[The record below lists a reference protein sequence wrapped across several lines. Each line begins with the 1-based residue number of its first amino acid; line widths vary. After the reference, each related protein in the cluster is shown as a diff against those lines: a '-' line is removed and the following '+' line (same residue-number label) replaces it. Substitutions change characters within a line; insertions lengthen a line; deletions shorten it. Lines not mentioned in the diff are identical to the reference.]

1 MAASE
6 GARDMKSRGA
16 VVAVRLLIV
25 SSIVVSI
32 VGCHSSFF
40 RGKKPDV
47 EQFVADDEGTRLV
60 GDLTFPSGMNYV
72 RIEGVGLVNNL
83 NNTGSDP
90 RPSAERD
97 SLIDEMQTHDAYK
110 PQTLLSSPITSMVL
124 VRGFLPPGVQKGDRF
139 DLEVVVP
146 SRSETTSLR
155 GGWLMQTRLREL
167 AVLNNVVRKGDVD
180 GLGIGDVVVDAM
192 FEDGEDSKTL
202 TRGRVLGGGHAQV
215 SRKLGLTIREHAASV
230 RASSMIGNAINNR
243 FYHYDRGTKQGVAKP
258 MNSNYIEL
266 AVPPRYKN
274 NVTRY
279 MKVVRNISVGE
290 SLTDRAVRMQQL
302 EAKLLEPTTAYGASL
317 QLEAIGK
324 DAVEVLR
331 KGLQSPDLEIRFY
344 AAESLAYLD
353 NEQAVKVLAEAA
365 HQERAFRWHALTALS
380 TMDHV
385 SAYDALT
392 ELLSHSS
399 AETRYG
405 AFRAMLARNSRDP
418 IVRGETLNGSFEFH
432 EIAAEGPPMIH
443 FSRARRAEIVIFG
456 YQQTMDAPIFL
467 LAGRRIMIKR
477 HDDQQVR
484 VIRFDPGEEDKVLI
498 VSNRLSQV
506 IRAISELGGS
516 YEDVY
521 QAIRSAKLGGH
532 MSARLVVDARANAF
546 RSFARQDEGSD
557 ESSDASSGFRV
568 QSPIPEL
575 FEDRLD
581 RNVSDASDGD
591 YLGDFTE
598 PPKKKKGIM
607 SRMTSWWSPKRS
619 AE

>member
-1 MAASE
+1 MAVSE
-6 GARDMKSRGA
+6 GARDMKSRGT
-16 VVAVRLLIV
+16 VVAVRLLVV
-25 SSIVVSI
+25 SSIALSLT
-32 VGCHSSFF
+32 GCHSSFF
-40 RGKKPDV
+40 GGKKPDV
-47 EQFVADDEGTRLV
+47 EQFVLDDEGTKLV

-72 RIEGVGLVNNL
+72 KIEGVGLVNNL

-90 RPSAERD
+90 RPSPERD
-97 SLIDEMQTHDAYK
+97 SLIDEMQTHDVHK
-110 PQTLLSSPITSMVL
+110 PQTILSSNKTSMVV
-124 VRGFLPPGVQKGDRF
+124 VRGYLPPGVQKGDRF

-146 SRSETTSLR
+146 PRSETTSLR

-180 GLGIGDVVVDAM
+180 AVGIGDVIVDAM
-192 FEDGEDSKTL
+192 FEDGEDSKSL
-202 TRGRVLGGGHAQV
+202 TRGRVLGGGHSLT
-215 SRKLGLTIREHAASV
+215 SRRLGLTIREHAASV
-230 RASSMIGNAINNR
+230 RASSMIGTAINNR

-258 MNSNYIEL
+258 LNSNFIEL
-266 AVPPRYKN
+266 AIPPRYRN

-290 SLTDRAVRMQQL
+290 SLTDRAVRLQQL

-324 DAVEVLR
+324 DATETLR

-344 AAESLAYLD
+344 AAEALAYLD
-353 NEQAVKVLAEAA
+353 DDQAVPVLSEAA

-392 ELLSHSS
+392 ELLSHNS
-399 AETRYG
+399 AETRFG
-405 AFRAMLARNSRDP
+405 AYRAMLARNPRDP
-418 IVRGETLNGSFEFH
+418 VVRGELLNDSFMLH
-432 EIAAEGPPMIH
+432 EIGAAGPPMVH

-456 YQQTMDAPIFL
+456 YHQTMDPPTFL

-484 VIRFDPGEEDKVLI
+484 VIRFEPGAEDQVL
-498 VSNRLSQV
+498 VVPNRLSDV
-506 IRAISELGGS
+506 IRAIAELGGS
-516 YEDVY
+516 YEEVY

-532 MSARLVVDARANAF
+532 MPARLVVDARANAY
-546 RSFARQDEGSD
+546 RSYTRQEGSTED
-557 ESSDASSGFRV
+557 DSDSGSGFRV
-568 QSPIPEL
+568 QSPLPEL

-581 RNVSDASDGD
+581 RNAGDDLDAEF
-591 YLGDFTE
+591 LGDFTE
-598 PPKKKKGIM
+598 PPQKKKGFVAKM
-607 SRMTSWWSPKRS
+607 KSWWSPKSS